1 VLWDFLFLQRSTTTQ
16 QNLSGG
22 LGILLNLENHGACNH
37 SGLNPPHTKNKN
49 NEEMQRME
57 SSPNHPENNKMEK
70 LEVDFK
76 YSISIVI
83 NIS

>member
-1 VLWDFLFLQRSTTTQ
+1 MSQ
-16 QNLSGG
+16 QNLNGG
-22 LGILLNLENHGACNH
+22 LGILLSLENCGACKH
-37 SGLNPPHTKNKN
+37 SGLNPHHIKNKN

-57 SSPNHPENNKMEK
+57 SSPNHPENSKMEK

-76 YSISIVI
+76 YCKSVVI